1 MISVLFWSMLLP
13 TLPIKKKGVHF
24 DTNDDMLIKSIS
36 TAIKVF
42 VQGAEAYYR
51 EATSNGNS
59 SENLFIGPSFSCD
72 EAYNAATATPWTQ
85 GEHLFK

>member
-1 MISVLFWSMLLP
+1 
-13 TLPIKKKGVHF
+13 
-24 DTNDDMLIKSIS
+24 MLIKSIS

-42 VQGAEAYYR
+42 VQGVEAYYR
-51 EATSNGNS
+51 EATSNSNS

-72 EAYNAATATPWTQ
+72 EGYDAMAATRWTQ